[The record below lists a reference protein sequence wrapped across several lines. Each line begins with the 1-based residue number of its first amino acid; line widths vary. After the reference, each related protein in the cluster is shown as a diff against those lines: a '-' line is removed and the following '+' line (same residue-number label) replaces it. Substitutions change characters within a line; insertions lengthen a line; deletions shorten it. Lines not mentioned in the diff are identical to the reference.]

1 MIGRLAAGLSPRHA
15 GLLALAL
22 LVSMAILSLLGYR
35 AIREWQHSA
44 TLLAERRADEAAD
57 LLTTALTRDMRAVQ
71 ASVLSS
77 QDWDEF
83 MIDPPYDIRQLVA
96 IAFARYPYPES
107 FFAWRDLPVAGS
119 PVFFT
124 RAERPPDW
132 MPARPDRDLFPVAV
146 SSDATAGRRL
156 IDRVAIDARLERR
169 FSIFDMRIGDSTYQ
183 VVARLRYSDR
193 YRLRLSSIFGFM
205 VNLEWAKQHYLQGL
219 ATEVER
225 VRGDSVVLR
234 TVAQSASAPP
244 AAGNMAVGQRQ
255 FSVMFFDP
263 LSLPVSAPPESSRE
277 LWMAQALVV
286 DDALRA
292 VSLGANRALI
302 MISVTGAVFAI
313 GLALTV
319 QVFRAN
325 AALVTRRA
333 DFVSSV
339 THELKT
345 PVATIRAAGETLM
358 SGRVTGPDTSR
369 EYARLMVEQAKR
381 LTRLLNN
388 LLAYA
393 RITDTTEGYAFEP
406 VSLEPLAH
414 ESLRDWRWQLES
426 GGFTVDIDV
435 PPDVPS
441 VRVDRTAFALLL
453 DNLVANAIGHS
464 THTRSIRIRARRAP
478 REVILEV
485 ADRGIG
491 IPPDELALVTR
502 KFFRGRGSIPG
513 GSGLGLAIAERIV
526 ADHSGSLTI
535 QSAVG
540 VGTTVRVTLPI
551 EEAHSA

>member
-1 MIGRLAAGLSPRHA
+1 
-15 GLLALAL
+15 
-22 LVSMAILSLLGYR
+22 
-35 AIREWQHSA
+35 
-44 TLLAERRADEAAD
+44 
-57 LLTTALTRDMRAVQ
+57 
-71 ASVLSS
+71 
-77 QDWDEF
+77 
-83 MIDPPYDIRQLVA
+83 
-96 IAFARYPYPES
+96 
-107 FFAWRDLPVAGS
+107 
-119 PVFFT
+119 
-124 RAERPPDW
+124 
-132 MPARPDRDLFPVAV
+132 
-146 SSDATAGRRL
+146 
-156 IDRVAIDARLERR
+156 
-169 FSIFDMRIGDSTYQ
+169 
-183 VVARLRYSDR
+183 
-193 YRLRLSSIFGFM
+193 
-205 VNLEWAKQHYLQGL
+205 
-219 ATEVER
+219 
-225 VRGDSVVLR
+225 
-234 TVAQSASAPP
+234 
-244 AAGNMAVGQRQ
+244 
-255 FSVMFFDP
+255 
-263 LSLPVSAPPESSRE
+263 
-277 LWMAQALVV
+277 MAQALVV

-292 VSLGANRALI
+292 VSLGAHRALI

-325 AALVTRRA
+325 AALVKRRA

-369 EYARLMVEQAKR
+369 EYARLVVEQAKR

-406 VSLEPLAH
+406 VNLETLAH

-441 VRVDRTAFALLL
+441 VRVDRTAFGLLL

-464 THTRSIRIRARRAP
+464 THTRSIRISARRAP
-478 REVILEV
+478 REVILDV
-485 ADRGIG
+485 ADRGVG

-540 VGTTVRVTLPI
+540 AGTTVRVTLPI
-551 EEAHSA
+551 EEAHSE